1 MKFAFE
7 NLGPIKK
14 AELALGDLTIISG
27 RNNTGKTNIVYALYG
42 FLNGFD
48 RQFSSDW
55 GNSFVESHF
64 MKIGAGPFEEAARRL
79 GDDGQA
85 MWDISAEQLVT
96 ERDRLVV
103 EMAKDYSENGISRA
117 FNTSP
122 EYFRGA
128 SLRVNYESELILKG
142 LSLRARLDRRGR
154 SVYWQHDGGRV
165 IVSLEGDTAERL
177 GPPSPGYLKQVF
189 VRTYLRFLLGG
200 AFMFMKNPYIF
211 SSSRHTIPLF
221 IRELDYVRNQVVR
234 SMQFKVR
241 ESDDAPSSDIE
252 PLQDISNYPL
262 PVHDNIDFFRRIP
275 RLAEFYGNDSAED
288 YAGPLEEMLR
298 GRYKVVDNAVRF
310 TSGSGNGSGFDI
322 PLHLAS
328 SSTWELSGLHFFLK
342 YLFDMDNSRLII
354 IDEPESHLDTT
365 NQIRLARLL
374 AELVNAGNRVLITT
388 HSDYIVKEVNN
399 LIMLSSSFAGKSETV
414 ERLGYRESH
423 IVSPG
428 QVRAYTAEDG
438 TLLPNKVDEFGIQM
452 KVFDETIDD
461 INRTARELF
470 TRIKREKG
478 DELGVSDSRRLR

>member
-1 MKFAFE
+1 MKFTFE
-7 NLGPIKK
+7 NLGPIRK
-14 AELALGDLTIISG
+14 ADLELGDLTIISG
-27 RNNTGKTNIVYALYG
+27 RNNTGKTSIVYALYG

-48 RQFSSDW
+48 RQLTGSW
-55 GNSFVESHF
+55 GESFVENCF
-64 MKIGAGPFEEAARRL
+64 TRIGAGPVEEATRRL
-79 GDDGQA
+79 RDDGQA
-85 MWDISAEQLVT
+85 MWDMSKEQLET
-96 ERDRLVV
+96 ERERLVV
-103 EMAKDYSENGISRA
+103 AMAKNYSENGISRT
-117 FNTSP
+117 FNASP

-128 SLRVNYESELILKG
+128 SMRVDYGNEFFVKTS
-142 LSLRARLDRRGR
+142 SLRAHLDQRGR
-154 SVYWQHDGGRV
+154 SVNWIHDEGKV
-165 IVSLEGDTAERL
+165 TVSLVDDTPEGMKPL
-177 GPPSPGYLKQVF
+177 SPDHLKRVF

-200 AFMFMKNPYIF
+200 AFMFVQNPYIF
-211 SSSRHTIPLF
+211 SSARHTIPLF

-234 SMQFKVR
+234 SMQFKER
-241 ESDDAPSSDIE
+241 ESNSSPPFDFG
-252 PLQDISNYPL
+252 PLENISSYPL
-262 PVHDNIDFFRRIP
+262 PVHDNIDFYRRIP
-275 RLAEFYGNDSAED
+275 RLAEFYRDDISED
-288 YAGPLEEMLR
+288 YAGPIEEMLR
-298 GRYKVVDNAVRF
+298 GRFKVADDSVRL
-310 TSGSGNGSGFDI
+310 TSSPGDGAGFDI

-328 SSTWELSGLHFFLK
+328 SSAWELSSLHFFLK
-342 YLFDMDNSRLII
+342 YIFDLDISCLII
-354 IDEPESHLDTT
+354 IDEPESHLDTN

-438 TLLPNKVDEFGIQM
+438 TLSPNKVDEFGIQM

-478 DELGVSDSRRLR
+478 DE